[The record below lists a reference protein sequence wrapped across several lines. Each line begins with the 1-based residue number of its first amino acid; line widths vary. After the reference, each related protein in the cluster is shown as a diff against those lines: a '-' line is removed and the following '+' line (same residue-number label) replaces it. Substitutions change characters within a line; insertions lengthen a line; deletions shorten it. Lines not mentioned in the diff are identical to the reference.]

1 MSAEAFILHRTE
13 IKRLPKDVSDQGR
26 IEGVR
31 VYRSSPDRVT
41 LQIRG
46 PVNLATTN
54 LTGEQV
60 DALIRALAGA
70 RVELIGWGAK

>member
-1 MSAEAFILHRTE
+1 MSP
-13 IKRLPKDVSDQGR
+13 RLPKYVSAEGK

-46 PVNLATTN
+46 PVSLATTD

-60 DALIRALAGA
+60 DALVRALAAA
-70 RVELIGWGAK
+70 RVELTGWGDQ